1 MITCPSCGNQ
11 NKDGEAFCAFC
22 AAILQSAPPSAP
34 GAPPPRAPAGDMGS
48 SPGGAPAAPA
58 VPLPPPPPAPSEQKE
73 DTDPGE
79 SLDPLDQFLV
89 QEAEKK
95 NGPNEF
101 MVEEL
106 GNFSNNFDNLEDQLE
121 DAHRAAVLKQKMAAI
136 HAKDQP
142 AAGGDKLDQ
151 LDAIL
156 DLELEKAKQA
166 AMEESSAPAS
176 SSHSKSKSRSSQQ
189 PKDEM
194 SEQDR
199 LAKLEKYKK
208 FLEAPEG
215 GGAPASGG
223 NELIRYLEAKVQQQT
238 VEIERL
244 KEQKQELVAEVFNDA
259 LSEEHDDTKDQLKKA
274 LKDIER
280 LEEKVSEMQ
289 SKRVSYEEKLMS
301 KGEQVQKLMEERQ
314 RLLGNQ
320 DAIRAQV
327 EEQMGQQSQQV
338 KAKLQQVEAQYAVQG
353 QEMSTLREQ
362 ITRQTQMMAKVRE
375 ELETTKASLA
385 EAQTKG
391 GASTEEVER
400 YKKQITALQQR
411 VKKTMS
417 AGATQLKALANY
429 YEVILN
435 HISEIV
441 IVFDTDENIMLIN
454 RAARALLQ
462 IPPSAPIKGKLGDFE
477 PLAPV
482 IPAAERAI
490 GTDRTLHGGEL
501 MITLPSRTDSSFRL
515 SFCPIVF
522 PGREAFLL
530 IMEEVKT
537 SKSSRELPPGA
548 GLADHQLAALK
559 EQIFSLK
566 ILAEIMAAK
575 PDRKEVVEESAN
587 ELKKEISHVLELLN
601 DPESLV

>member
-11 NKDGEAFCAFC
+11 NQDGEAFCAFC
-22 AAILQSAPPSAP
+22 AAILQAAPPSAP
-34 GAPPPRAPAGDMGS
+34 GAPPPRAPVGNLGS
-48 SPGGAPAAPA
+48 SPGNLPPAPA
-58 VPLPPPPPAPSEQKE
+58 VPLPPPPPAAPEKKE

-95 NGPNEF
+95 NGPQEF

-106 GNFSNNFDNLEDQLE
+106 GSFSSNFDNLEDQLE

-136 HAKDQP
+136 HAKEGP

-166 AMEESSAPAS
+166 AMEESSTPGPS
-176 SSHSKSKSRSSQQ
+176 SRSASGSASYQQ
-189 PKDEM
+189 KDEG

-208 FLEAPEG
+208 FLEMPGMG
-215 GGAPASGG
+215 GSATSGG

-259 LSEEHDDTKDQLKKA
+259 LSEEHDTTKEELAKAKKE
-274 LKDIER
+274 IER
-280 LEEKVSEMQ
+280 LETKISEMQ
-289 SKRVSYEEKLMS
+289 AKRVSYEEKLMA

-327 EEQMGQQSQQV
+327 EEQLGQQAQQV
-338 KAKLQQVEAQYAVQG
+338 KVKLQQVEAQYAVQG
-353 QEMSTLREQ
+353 QEMATLRDQ
-362 ITRQTQMMAKVRE
+362 ISRQTQMMAKVRE
-375 ELETTKASLA
+375 ELETTKATLA

-391 GASTEEVER
+391 GASTEEVDR

-462 IPPSAPIKGKLGDFE
+462 IPPQAPIKGKLGDFE

-490 GTDRTLHGGEL
+490 GTDHTLHGGEL
-501 MITLPSRTDSSFRL
+501 MIKLPTRADSSFRL

-530 IMEEVKT
+530 IMEEV
-537 SKSSRELPPGA
+537 SNAPAARELPPGA
-548 GLADHQLAALK
+548 GLAEHQLAALK

-587 ELKKEISHVLELLN
+587 ELKKEINHILELLN
-601 DPESLV
+601 DPNQLV

>member
-11 NKDGEAFCAFC
+11 NQDGEAFCAFC

-95 NGPNEF
+95 NGPQEF

-106 GNFSNNFDNLEDQLE
+106 GSFSNNFDNLEDQLE

-166 AMEESSAPAS
+166 ALEETTSPSS
-176 SSHSKSKSRSSQQ
+176 SSHSSSRKSQ
-189 PKDEM
+189 PQKDEG

-208 FLEAPEG
+208 FLEMPEG
-215 GGAPASGG
+215 GGAPTSGG

-259 LSEEHDDTKDQLKKA
+259 LSEEHDNTKEQLAKA
-274 LKDIER
+274 QKDIER
-280 LEEKVSEMQ
+280 LETKISEMQ
-289 SKRVSYEEKLMS
+289 SKRVSYEEKLMA

-327 EEQMGQQSQQV
+327 EQQLGQESQQI

-353 QEMSTLREQ
+353 QEMATLREQ

-435 HISEIV
+435 HICEIV

-490 GTDRTLHGGEL
+490 GTDHTLHGGEL
-501 MITLPSRTDSSFRL
+501 MIKLPSRSDSSFRL

-537 SKSSRELPPGA
+537 TKSSRELPPGA
-548 GLADHQLAALK
+548 GLAEHQLAALK

-601 DPESLV
+601 DPESLI

>member
-22 AAILQSAPPSAP
+22 AAILQAAPPSTG
-34 GAPPPRAPAGDMGS
+34 GAPPPRAPAS
-48 SPGGAPAAPA
+48 SAMGGAPVPPAAP
-58 VPLPPPPPAPSEQKE
+58 VPPPPAPPEQKE

-89 QEAEKK
+89 AKAEKE
-95 NGPNEF
+95 NGPAEF
-101 MVEEL
+101 QVEEL
-106 GNFSNNFDNLEDQLE
+106 GNFASNFDNLEDQLE
-121 DAHRAAVLKQKMAAI
+121 DAHRAAVLKQKMAAL
-136 HAKDQP
+136 HANDAQVP
-142 AAGGDKLDQ
+142 AGGDKLDQ

-166 AMEESSAPAS
+166 AIEESSTPSPS
-176 SSHSKSKSRSSQQ
+176 SSSRPSSASYGQ
-189 PKDEM
+189 PQKDEP

-208 FLEAPEG
+208 FLENPAMAGSG
-215 GGAPASGG
+215 GGGS

-259 LSEEHDDTKDQLKKA
+259 LSEEHDDTKDRLAKIEKE
-274 LKDIER
+274 KER
-280 LEEKVSEMQ
+280 LEAKINEMQ
-289 SKRVSYEEKLMS
+289 SKRVSLEEKLMA

-327 EEQMGQQSQQV
+327 EQQLGQQSQQLQL
-338 KAKLQQVEAQYAVQG
+338 KLQQTEAQYAVQG
-353 QEMSTLREQ
+353 QEMGTLREQ

-375 ELETTKASLA
+375 ELETAKASLA
-385 EAQTKG
+385 QAQQKG
-391 GASTEEVER
+391 GASTEEVDR

-435 HISEIV
+435 HIAEIV

-462 IPPSAPIKGKLGDFE
+462 IPPKAPIKGKLGDFA

-490 GTDRTLHGGEL
+490 GTDHTLHGGEL
-501 MITLPSRTDSSFRL
+501 LIKLPSRENSSFRL

-530 IMEEVKT
+530 IMEEVQT
-537 SKSSRELPPGA
+537 ASAGRDLPPGA
-548 GLADHQLAALK
+548 GLADHQLASLK

-587 ELKKEISHVLELLN
+587 ELKKEIAHVLELLN
-601 DPESLV
+601 DPTQLI